1 MVELKE
7 IIFVVE
13 EDAEGG
19 FTARALG
26 ESIFTEAATMDELR
40 TAIRDALKCHFNTE
54 ADIPRIIRLHHVHD
68 EVLLYA

>member
-1 MVELKE
+1 MAELKE

-13 EDAEGG
+13 EDPEGG
-19 FTARALG
+19 FAAKALG

-54 ADIPRIIRLHHVHD
+54 AVIPSPFRITSHSR
-68 EVLLYA
+68 

>member
-1 MVELKE
+1 MAELKE

-54 ADIPRIIRLHHVHD
+54 VDIPRIIRLHHVHD

>member
-7 IIFVVE
+7 IIFIVE
-13 EDAEGG
+13 EYAEGG
-19 FTARALG
+19 FTTRALG